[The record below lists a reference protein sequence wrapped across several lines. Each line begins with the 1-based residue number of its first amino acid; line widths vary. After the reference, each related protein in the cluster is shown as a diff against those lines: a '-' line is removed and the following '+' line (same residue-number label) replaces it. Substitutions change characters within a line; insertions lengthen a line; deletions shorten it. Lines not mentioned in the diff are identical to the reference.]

1 MKNQIEVLRRLYRN
15 RWANKKNYDH
25 NLLSEEN
32 REHLKTLRKEGIVI
46 IPGFLTSQQAETIR
60 LSVQNK
66 LNEIADSEWEEI
78 IEKVKLPENK
88 FGVTTE
94 DGTRCW
100 SDARKSDQRCFH
112 AELLSSDIASFAHN
126 NDFSSIAS
134 ELLERKIG
142 LLGCMANRTRFVE
155 GNLGSGG
162 GWHRDMSYRNG
173 FKALVYLVDVTDK
186 NGCFQYI
193 PKSSKASHHLLKTP
207 TPDKY
212 QYTDEDV
219 YKMTGGKP
227 SAIFDVTGKAGTLV
241 LFDTN
246 GVHRGKPIEQG
257 ERYALTNYY
266 KDNV

>member
-15 RWANKKNYDH
+15 RWANKKEYQH
-25 NLLSEEN
+25 SALSTTFQK
-32 REHLKTLRKEGIVI
+32 HLKTLRKDGIVI
-46 IPGFLTSQQAETIR
+46 IPEFLTTQRAEEIR
-60 LSVQNK
+60 LTLEKK
-66 LNEIADSEWEEI
+66 LNGITPVQWQEIV
-78 IEKVKLPENK
+78 EKVKLPENK

-94 DGTRCW
+94 DGTKCW
-100 SDARKSDQRCFH
+100 SDARQSDQRCFY
-112 AELLSSDIASFAHN
+112 AELLSAEIASFAHN
-126 NDFSSIAS
+126 KDFSTVAS
-134 ELLERKIG
+134 ELLEREIG

-173 FKALVYLVDVTDK
+173 FKALVYLVDVNEK

-193 PKSSKASHHLLKTP
+193 PKSSKVAHHLLKTP

-219 YKMTGGKP
+219 YNMTGGKP
-227 SAIFDVTGKAGTLV
+227 NSIFDVTGKAGTLV

-266 KDNV
+266 KDNL

>member
-15 RWANKKNYDH
+15 RWANKKNYQH
-25 NLLSEEN
+25 SALPEVYQQ
-32 REHLKTLRKEGIVI
+32 HLKALRKDGITI
-46 IPGFLTSQQAETIR
+46 IPGFMTAEQAESIR
-60 LSVQNK
+60 LTLETKFNRIGLTNWQ
-66 LNEIADSEWEEI
+66 EI

-100 SDARKSDQRCFH
+100 SDTRQSDQRCFN
-112 AELLSSDIASFAHN
+112 AELLSADIASFAHN
-126 NDFSSIAS
+126 DDFSSTAS

-142 LLGCMANRTRFVE
+142 LLGCMANRTRYVE

-173 FKALVYLVDVTDK
+173 FKALVYLVDVNDK

-227 SAIFDVTGKAGTLV
+227 NSVFDVTGKAGTLV

-266 KDNV
+266 KDNI